1 MNMSIHHALPSFPF
15 HELHLASPVALQGG
29 SFYTKINSTAK
40 DEKLYI
46 YTPACSTKQGVVT
59 SGNKQYIDFLFT
71 NANSNFITWV
81 DALEERL
88 QLLLYEKRS
97 TWFITEDIEL
107 DDIQNAFIPIMKT
120 KSNQYSV
127 RAYLPQKKVEPIQ
140 VYNED
145 EIPMNISD
153 IKETSQLISI
163 LDISGIKFTQKCFQ
177 IVINIKQIMILEQ
190 KSFSNCMI
198 KTIKESRKEQ
208 PVKRPVI
215 DIEEIATIEEIPKLE
230 SIVIKSPAEVYK
242 QALERANKIGEEAEL
257 AKALVKELKQTYDF
271 DE

>member
-1 MNMSIHHALPSFPF
+1 MSIHYALPSFPF

-29 SFYTKINSTAK
+29 SFYTKLNSTSK
-40 DEKLYI
+40 DENLYI

-59 SGNKQYIDFLFT
+59 SGNKQYIDFIFT
-71 NANSNFITWV
+71 NTNSNFITWV

-120 KSNQYSV
+120 KSNQHIV

-145 EIPMNISD
+145 EIPMSMSD

-198 KTIKESRKEQ
+198 KTIKESKKEQ
-208 PVKRPVI
+208 PVKTPGV
-215 DIEEIATIEEIPKLE
+215 DIEEIVTIEEIPKLD
-230 SIVIKSPAEVYK
+230 SIVIKSPSEVYK
-242 QALERANKIGEEAEL
+242 QALARAHKIEEEAEL
-257 AKALVKELKQTYDF
+257 AKALVKELKETYDF